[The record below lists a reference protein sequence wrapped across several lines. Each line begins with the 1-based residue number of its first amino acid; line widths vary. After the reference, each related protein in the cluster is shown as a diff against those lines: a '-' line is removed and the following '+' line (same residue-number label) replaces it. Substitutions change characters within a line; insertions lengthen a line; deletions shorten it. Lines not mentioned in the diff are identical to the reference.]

1 MSVINNLFIPCVDAS
16 YPAHDLIDA
25 FYLSGIAT
33 VSEVDYEPYIDEDC
47 LYNRAYLEVHEWHDT
62 EAAYEFIKSL
72 RIYDNETIY
81 RNDRVAFVVQIND
94 EPWMVPLSKCYR
106 TISTLI
112 HNSSGTVETSV
123 CQDEEEYDYE
133 EEQEQEDW
141 VDQWMVAPLSNCY
154 RTIST
159 LINNSFDNLETSGCQ
174 DEEYDSYEQDEEQ
187 DEEDEEQ
194 DDEQDEEQDEAAR
207 EEYEYW
213 LEQEDFI
220 QEAKYYHEEVMEERL
235 KNKKIMTDKQF
246 REWEIISGFGKSK
259 KECEYEVY
267 LRTGN
272 VC

>member
-33 VSEVDYEPYIDEDC
+33 VSEVDYEPYIEEDC

-62 EAAYEFIKSL
+62 EAACEFIKSL

-94 EPWMVPLSKCYR
+94 EPWTVPLSKCYR

-133 EEQEQEDW
+133 EQEQEDW

-159 LINNSFDNLETSGCQ
+159 LINNSFENVETRDCQ
-174 DEEYDSYEQDEEQ
+174 DEEYEE
-187 DEEDEEQ
+187 DEEDEQ
-194 DDEQDEEQDEAAR
+194 DR

-213 LEQEDFI
+213 LEEKTFI
-220 QEAKYYHEEVMEERL
+220 EEARDYHEEVMEERL
-235 KNKKIMTDKQF
+235 KNREVMTPKQF
-246 REWEIISGFGKSK
+246 REWEIRSGFGKSK
-259 KECEYEVY
+259 KECEYELY

>member
-94 EPWMVPLSKCYR
+94 EPWTVPLSNCYR

-112 HNSSGTVETSV
+112 HNTSGTVETSV
-123 CQDEEEYDYE
+123 CQDEEEYDY

-159 LINNSFDNLETSGCQ
+159 LINNSFENVETSDCQ
-174 DEEYDSYEQDEEQ
+174 DEEYEEEDQDEE
-187 DEEDEEQ
+187 E
-194 DDEQDEEQDEAAR
+194 DEAAR

-213 LEQEDFI
+213 MEQENFI
-220 QEAKYYHEEVMEERL
+220 EEARDYHEEVMEERI
-235 KNKKIMTDKQF
+235 KNREIMTPKQF

-272 VC
+272 VY